1 MLINM
6 PTFIMTTPDN
16 IVDDLGVIDRQIK
29 ELEAASR
36 KLKAALTEAGP
47 GQYNGKYFSAEVQEY
62 YRNNISGILVKEYG
76 TKDFVAQVTQ
86 IQHIKS
92 VVVKQIV

>member
-1 MLINM
+1 M

-29 ELEAASR
+29 ELEAVSR
-36 KLKAALTEAGP
+36 KLKATLTQSGA
-47 GQYNGKYFSAEVQEY
+47 GQYYGKYFSAEVQEY
-62 YRNNISGILVKEYG
+62 DRNNISAILVKEYG
-76 TKDFVAQVTQ
+76 TKEFIEQVTQ